1 MGCTWRADLGQC
13 HLTFVNLIQA
23 SLSAAAVNARWACRK
38 KKNLFVCFFSSLTK
52 LDGGIAWSRPE
63 LHVQERCGLWVIK
76 GKYCL
81 MKACHCLALGIL
93 CRIAKRTYVNATC
106 FGCWETSFGFHLTL
120 WATLRGEGGDI
131 KTATVY
137 LHDWNITCNVNANL
151 EVVFWLQD
159 FIVVSPGDCIS
170 SLSCHLVTS
179 LCRYLVISSL
189 RHFIVSSCIYIS
201 CHLQFNCPHV
211 LALSIYFRRS

>member
-23 SLSAAAVNARWACRK
+23 SLSAAAVNARWACRKK

-106 FGCWETSFGFHLTL
+106 FGCWETSFGFHLTKASGGGGGHKDSYRL
-120 WATLRGEGGDI
+120 PTWLEHYLQRECELRGCILIAG
-131 KTATVY
+131 
-137 LHDWNITCNVNANL
+137 LHCRVTW
-151 EVVFWLQD
+151 WL
-159 FIVVSPGDCIS
+159 
-170 SLSCHLVTS
+170 
-179 LCRYLVISSL
+179 
-189 RHFIVSSCIYIS
+189 
-201 CHLQFNCPHV
+201 
-211 LALSIYFRRS
+211 